1 MEPPAGAYDSRNGLS
16 VRRRALETI
25 DERTSAG
32 SRIGCSFDLRR
43 GSGKNC
49 TLELAGEE
57 KKSMSV

>member
-1 MEPPAGAYDSRNGLS
+1 MIAAMAFQFAVGRSRRS
-16 VRRRALETI
+16 MT
-25 DERTSAG
+25 RTSAG